1 MGIRSSIKEAV
12 KAGVVAA
19 AKRVFDEPVSPPSA
33 VERASQEGSVT
44 VQPRKPVGQ
53 AQTPAIGTSNTGADM
68 SAGPER
74 SPRTVVSPP
83 VVVPDMPL
91 TRSDAE
97 GVCIV
102 ARPSRDN
109 RQCDFLIDRD
119 VLPNLSWRFADA
131 DSAEGS
137 PLAEAL
143 FTHPEVAWI
152 QIDQSVIK
160 IARKSG
166 KEGDWRPLSQ
176 RIGTSIRT
184 HIDSGI
190 DAVNASLF
198 EGLPEEEELVEQL
211 QHVIDTEVNPGVAAH
226 DGHVTLEQVRGNAV
240 HVRMGGGCQGC
251 SAAALTLKFGIFT
264 SFRNAVPQLGAI
276 YDETDHA
283 AGLNPFHR

>member
-1 MGIRSSIKEAV
+1 ETV
-12 KAGVVAA
+12 
-19 AKRVFDEPVSPPSA
+19 P
-33 VERASQEGSVT
+33 
-44 VQPRKPVGQ
+44 VQPREPVGQ
-53 AQTPAIGTSNTGADM
+53 AKTLGMDAPKTDTDG
-68 SAGPER
+68 SAVPER
-74 SPRTVVSPP
+74 SPRTVRSPQ
-83 VVVPDMPL
+83 VLVPDAPL
-91 TRSDAE
+91 LRTDEERV
-97 GVCIV
+97 GIV

-131 DSAEGS
+131 DSAAGS

-152 QIDQSVIK
+152 QIDQSVVK
-160 IARKSG
+160 IARRSG

-190 DAVNASLF
+190 DAVDASLF
-198 EGLPEEEELVEQL
+198 EGLPDEEELVEQL